1 MSSRAQGRCY
11 GAFGRVLSLVLAA
24 PLALVLLIHP
34 AAMLDGQGG
43 YSHPQLM
50 LVMWGISAGFVHGVG
65 FVPQWWG
72 LALAARPA
80 AGLAV
85 VCFGLRGAVPGP
97 VGLSGGECLCSQA
110 RRFVG

>member
-1 MSSRAQGRCY
+1 MAHRLLYRAPARL
-11 GAFGRVLSLVLAA
+11 LSLLLAS

-43 YSHPQLM
+43 YSHLQLM

-72 LALAARPA
+72 WRWLLGPLPA
-80 AGLAV
+80 WLLCMLGYAV
-85 VCFGLRGAVPGP
+85 LFRAQLG
-97 VGLSGGECLCSQA
+97 
-110 RRFVG
+110 

>member
-1 MSSRAQGRCY
+1 VSSRAQGRCY
-11 GAFGRVLSLVLAA
+11 GAFGPVLSLVLAA

-72 LALAARPA
+72 WRWLLGPLPAWLLCAL
-80 AGLAV
+80 GYAV
-85 VCFGLRGAVPGP
+85 LF
-97 VGLSGGECLCSQA
+97 QA
-110 RRFVG
+110 QLG

>member
-1 MSSRAQGRCY
+1 MAHRLLYRTTARL
-11 GAFGRVLSLVLAA
+11 LSLLLAS

-72 LALAARPA
+72 WRWL
-80 AGLAV
+80 LAV
-85 VCFGLRGAVPGP
+85 LAH
-97 VGLSGGECLCSQA
+97 A
-110 RRFVG
+110 RLG